1 VTPAVGGSAAA
12 RNDLAHPIAKA
23 EADHQKYDVPHHAA
37 IPHIASFVVVIHT
50 LPVSLLA
57 GLSAIHETD
66 DGQRVP
72 ALQVVHYAQIPGL
85 ETPRELSHRIMQLH
99 HRSGDQMSEIR
110 CERSITPD
118 I

>member
-72 ALQVVHYAQIPGL
+72 ALQVVPYAQIPGL
-85 ETPRELSHRIMQLH
+85 ETPRELSHRIM
-99 HRSGDQMSEIR
+99 
-110 CERSITPD
+110 
-118 I
+118 